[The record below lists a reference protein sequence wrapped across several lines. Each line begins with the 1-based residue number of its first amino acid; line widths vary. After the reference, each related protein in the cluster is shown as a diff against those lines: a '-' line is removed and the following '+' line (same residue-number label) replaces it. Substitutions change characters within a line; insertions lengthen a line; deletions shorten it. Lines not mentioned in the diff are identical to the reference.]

1 MPRMAITHI
10 QKMEPGP
17 PLMMAVAMPT
27 MLPVPMVAARAVQR
41 LWNWLMALSSRL
53 VWAVMCLSVKMA
65 PMVLRI
71 QWAKWA
77 NWNPPVPDGHA
88 QAGGKQQ
95 RQAEGAPD
103 KAVDG
108 AVQAGDGFDHDV
120 TLPLPKNVKKKK
132 TPVPASEL
140 SAMSVQISRKR
151 GCFVWHRSTS

>member
-77 NWNPPVPDGHA
+77 NWNPRFRMVMHRPAANSSARPKGPQTKLLTVPF
-88 QAGGKQQ
+88 
-95 RQAEGAPD
+95 RL
-103 KAVDG
+103 VM
-108 AVQAGDGFDHDV
+108 VSIMMSLSLF
-120 TLPLPKNVKKKK
+120 PKTSK
-132 TPVPASEL
+132 
-140 SAMSVQISRKR
+140 RKR
-151 GCFVWHRSTS
+151 PRCPPLNCPQQAYK